1 MCEFIR
7 ESLFFGV
14 LIYLLISKSGGFSFV
29 SVYVSIVLGGQ
40 LKAIISDESTKE
52 KNLVIV
58 WLFTCFRDSK
68 LPACF
73 FASECTEQNS
83 NSTGDCSARE
93 RHTVIINV
101 HSELI
106 SRHLA

>member
-40 LKAIISDESTKE
+40 LKAILREKRKKNSDYWVLKAQH
-52 KNLVIV
+52 KFGN
-58 WLFTCFRDSK
+58 C
-68 LPACF
+68 
-73 FASECTEQNS
+73 
-83 NSTGDCSARE
+83 
-93 RHTVIINV
+93 ING
-101 HSELI
+101 
-106 SRHLA
+106 